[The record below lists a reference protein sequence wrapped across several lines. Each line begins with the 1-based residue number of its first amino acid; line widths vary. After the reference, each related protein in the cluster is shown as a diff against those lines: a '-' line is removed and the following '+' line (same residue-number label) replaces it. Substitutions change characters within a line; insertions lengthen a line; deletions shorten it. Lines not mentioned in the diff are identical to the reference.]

1 MNKKLSIYP
10 QLEPYFWV
18 FLFVLFF
25 FWLFNLIWVFETF
38 YLTLHSNSILL
49 VNAHILS
56 WKQKSNL
63 FLWTVVLWKVLK
75 VDSLIKWK
83 KVMVD
88 WCCMHK
94 CSRETVDHLL
104 PHYPVDLM
112 HRIFLGDYYLEFVN
126 LFFSCTLV
134 LSRCQ

>member
-1 MNKKLSIYP
+1 M
-10 QLEPYFWV
+10 
-18 FLFVLFF
+18 
-25 FWLFNLIWVFETF
+25 
-38 YLTLHSNSILL
+38 
-49 VNAHILS
+49 
-56 WKQKSNL
+56 
-63 FLWTVVLWKVLK
+63 VLWKALK

-88 WCCMHK
+88 WWCMHK

-112 HRIFLGDYYLEFVN
+112 HIIFLGDYYLEFVSS
-126 LFFSCTLV
+126 FFSRTLV